1 MRVTKAVRSLI
12 AAAVLLLASL
22 GIVPSIASIS
32 SAGAADSAA
41 ASQLISLTNSL
52 RSSRGLPTLQVN
64 GALTAKA
71 EAWAQHMA
79 DTGVLAHSVL
89 ADGAPGEWTHLG
101 ENVGRGGD
109 VNGIHNAFVASA
121 SHLKNLVDP
130 GFRYVGIGVVSIN
143 GGLYVSEVFMQTDS
157 QPAVSPQAPSAGA
170 PAPQTAPQTRS
181 SRPVA
186 SAPRSGGSTSS
197 ASGRSTA
204 TPAPVVVTPPPAP
217 EQLTAVLERLRALDG

>member
-1 MRVTKAVRSLI
+1 MRVTKAARSLI
-12 AAAVLLLASL
+12 ATSVLLLASL
-22 GIVPSIASIS
+22 GFLPSIS
-32 SAGAADSAA
+32 SISTAGAADSAA
-41 ASQLISLTNSL
+41 ASQFISLTNSL
-52 RSSRGLPTLQVN
+52 RASRGLPALQSN

-71 EAWAQHMA
+71 EGWAQHMA
-79 DTGVLAHSVL
+79 NTGVLAHSAL
-89 ADGAPGEWTHLG
+89 AEGAPGEWIRLG

-143 GGLYVSEVFMQTDS
+143 GGIFVSEVFMQTES
-157 QPAVSPQAPSAGA
+157 QPAASS
-170 PAPQTAPQTRS
+170 PAPTATATQTGS

-186 SAPRSGGSTSS
+186 SAPRSGGSTSGG
-197 ASGRSTA
+197 SGRLTA

-217 EQLTAVLERLRALDG
+217 EQLTVVLERLRALDG

>member
-1 MRVTKAVRSLI
+1 MRVTKAARSLI
-12 AAAVLLLASL
+12 ATSVLLLASL
-22 GIVPSIASIS
+22 GFIPSIS
-32 SAGAADSAA
+32 SISTAGAADSAA

-52 RSSRGLPTLQVN
+52 RASRGLPALQSN

-71 EAWAQHMA
+71 EGWAQHMA

-109 VNGIHNAFVASA
+109 VSGIHNAFVASA

-143 GGLYVSEVFMQTDS
+143 GGIYVSEVFMQTES
-157 QPAVSPQAPSAGA
+157 QPAASSPAPTAAAPSPA
-170 PAPQTAPQTRS
+170 PAKSTQPGS

-186 SAPRSGGSTSS
+186 SAPRSGGS
-197 ASGRSTA
+197 GRVTA
-204 TPAPVVVTPPPAP
+204 TPVPVVVTPPPAP
-217 EQLTAVLERLRALDG
+217 EQLTVVLERLRALDG

>member
-1 MRVTKAVRSLI
+1 
-12 AAAVLLLASL
+12 
-22 GIVPSIASIS
+22 
-32 SAGAADSAA
+32 
-41 ASQLISLTNSL
+41 
-52 RSSRGLPTLQVN
+52 
-64 GALTAKA
+64 
-71 EAWAQHMA
+71 MA
-79 DTGVLAHSVL
+79 DTGVLAHSAL
-89 ADGAPGEWTHLG
+89 ADGAPGEWIRLG

-143 GGLYVSEVFMQTDS
+143 GGIFVSEVFMQTES
-157 QPAVSPQAPSAGA
+157 QPAVSSPAPTAAA
-170 PAPQTAPQTRS
+170 PATQTGS

-186 SAPRSGGSTSS
+186 SAPRSGGSTSGG
-197 ASGRSTA
+197 SGRVTA

>member
-1 MRVTKAVRSLI
+1 MRVTKAARSLI
-12 AAAVLLLASL
+12 ATSVLLLASL
-22 GIVPSIASIS
+22 GFLPSIS
-32 SAGAADSAA
+32 SISTAGAADSAA
-41 ASQLISLTNSL
+41 ASQFISLTNSL
-52 RSSRGLPTLQVN
+52 RASRGLPALQSN

-71 EAWAQHMA
+71 EGWAQHMA

-89 ADGAPGEWTHLG
+89 ADGAPGEWIRLG

-130 GFRYVGIGVVSIN
+130 GFQYVGIGVVSIN
-143 GGLYVSEVFMQTDS
+143 GGIFVSEVFMQTES
-157 QPAVSPQAPSAGA
+157 QPAASSPAPTAAA
-170 PAPQTAPQTRS
+170 PAKSTQTGS

-186 SAPRSGGSTSS
+186 SAPRSGGSTSGG
-197 ASGRSTA
+197 SGRVTA

-217 EQLTAVLERLRALDG
+217 EQLTVVLERLRALDG

>member
-1 MRVTKAVRSLI
+1 MRVTKAARSLI
-12 AAAVLLLASL
+12 ATSVLLLASL
-22 GIVPSIASIS
+22 GLLPSIS
-32 SAGAADSAA
+32 SISDAGAADSAA

-52 RSSRGLPTLQVN
+52 RASRGLPALQSN

-71 EAWAQHMA
+71 EGWAQHMA
-79 DTGVLAHSVL
+79 DTGVLSHSVL

-101 ENVGRGGD
+101 ENVRRGGD
-109 VNGIHNAFVASA
+109 VNGINNAFIASA

-143 GGLYVSEVFMQTDS
+143 GGIYVSEVFMQTDS
-157 QPAVSPQAPSAGA
+157 QPAVSPQAPTTGA
-170 PAPQTAPQTRS
+170 PAPQQRS
-181 SRPVA
+181 ARPVA

-217 EQLTAVLERLRALDG
+217 EQLTVVLERLRALDG

>member
-1 MRVTKAVRSLI
+1 MRVTKAARSLI
-12 AAAVLLLASL
+12 ATSVLLLASL
-22 GIVPSIASIS
+22 GFLPSIS
-32 SAGAADSAA
+32 SISTAGAADSAA
-41 ASQLISLTNSL
+41 ASQFISLTNSL
-52 RSSRGLPTLQVN
+52 RASRGLPALQSN

-71 EAWAQHMA
+71 EGWAQHMA

-89 ADGAPGEWTHLG
+89 ADGAPGEWIHLG

-130 GFRYVGIGVVSIN
+130 GFQYVGIGVVSIN
-143 GGLYVSEVFMQTDS
+143 GGIFVSEVFMQTES
-157 QPAVSPQAPSAGA
+157 QPAASSPAPTAAA
-170 PAPQTAPQTRS
+170 PAKSTQTGS

-186 SAPRSGGSTSS
+186 SAPRSGGSTSGG
-197 ASGRSTA
+197 SGRVTA

-217 EQLTAVLERLRALDG
+217 EQLTVVLERLRALDG

>member
-1 MRVTKAVRSLI
+1 MRVTKAARSLI
-12 AAAVLLLASL
+12 ATSVLLLASL
-22 GIVPSIASIS
+22 GFLPSIS
-32 SAGAADSAA
+32 SISTAGAADSAA
-41 ASQLISLTNSL
+41 ASQFISLTNSL
-52 RSSRGLPTLQVN
+52 RASRGLPALQSN

-71 EAWAQHMA
+71 EGWAQHMA
-79 DTGVLAHSVL
+79 NTGVLAHSAL
-89 ADGAPGEWTHLG
+89 AEGAPGEWIRLG

-143 GGLYVSEVFMQTDS
+143 GGIFVSEVFMQTES
-157 QPAVSPQAPSAGA
+157 QPAASS
-170 PAPQTAPQTRS
+170 PAPTATATQTGS

-186 SAPRSGGSTSS
+186 SAPRSGGSTSGG
-197 ASGRSTA
+197 SGRVTA

-217 EQLTAVLERLRALDG
+217 EQLTVVLERLRALDG

>member
-1 MRVTKAVRSLI
+1 MRVTKAARSLI
-12 AAAVLLLASL
+12 ATSVLLLASL
-22 GIVPSIASIS
+22 GFIPSIS
-32 SAGAADSAA
+32 SISTAGAADSAA

-52 RSSRGLPTLQVN
+52 RASRGLPALQSN

-71 EAWAQHMA
+71 EGWAQHMA

-109 VNGIHNAFVASA
+109 VSGIHNAFVASA

-143 GGLYVSEVFMQTDS
+143 GGIYVSEVFMQTES
-157 QPAVSPQAPSAGA
+157 QPAASSPVPTAAA
-170 PAPQTAPQTRS
+170 PAPAKSTQPGS

-186 SAPRSGGSTSS
+186 SAPRSGGSTSGG
-197 ASGRSTA
+197 SGRVTA
-204 TPAPVVVTPPPAP
+204 TPVPVVVTPPPAP
-217 EQLTAVLERLRALDG
+217 EQLTVVLERLRALDG

>member
-1 MRVTKAVRSLI
+1 MRVTKAARSLI
-12 AAAVLLLASL
+12 ATSVLLLASL
-22 GIVPSIASIS
+22 GFLPSIS
-32 SAGAADSAA
+32 SISTAGAADSAA
-41 ASQLISLTNSL
+41 ASQFISLTNSL
-52 RSSRGLPTLQVN
+52 RASRGLPALQSN

-71 EAWAQHMA
+71 EGWAQHMA

-89 ADGAPGEWTHLG
+89 ADGAPGEWIHLG

-130 GFRYVGIGVVSIN
+130 GFQYVGIGVVSIN
-143 GGLYVSEVFMQTDS
+143 GGIFVSEVFMQTES
-157 QPAVSPQAPSAGA
+157 QPAVSSPAPTAAA
-170 PAPQTAPQTRS
+170 PAKSTQTGS

-186 SAPRSGGSTSS
+186 SAPRSGGSTSGG
-197 ASGRSTA
+197 SGRVTA

-217 EQLTAVLERLRALDG
+217 EQLTVVLERLRALDG

>member
-1 MRVTKAVRSLI
+1 MRVTKAARSLI
-12 AAAVLLLASL
+12 ATSVLLLASL
-22 GIVPSIASIS
+22 GFIPSIS
-32 SAGAADSAA
+32 SISTAGAADSAA

-52 RSSRGLPTLQVN
+52 RASRGLPALQSN

-71 EAWAQHMA
+71 EGWAQHMA

-109 VNGIHNAFVASA
+109 VSGIHNAFVASA

-143 GGLYVSEVFMQTDS
+143 GGIYVSEVFMQTES
-157 QPAVSPQAPSAGA
+157 QPAASSPAPTAAAPSPATSAQAG
-170 PAPQTAPQTRS
+170 S

-186 SAPRSGGSTSS
+186 SAPRSGGSTSGG
-197 ASGRSTA
+197 SGRVTA
-204 TPAPVVVTPPPAP
+204 TPVPVVVTPPPAP
-217 EQLTAVLERLRALDG
+217 EQLTVVLERLRALDG

>member
-1 MRVTKAVRSLI
+1 MRVTKAARSLI
-12 AAAVLLLASL
+12 ATSVLLLASL
-22 GIVPSIASIS
+22 GFLPSIS
-32 SAGAADSAA
+32 SISTAGAADSAA
-41 ASQLISLTNSL
+41 ASQFISLTNSL
-52 RSSRGLPTLQVN
+52 RASRGLPALQSN

-71 EAWAQHMA
+71 EGWAQHMA

-89 ADGAPGEWTHLG
+89 TDGAPGEWIHLG

-130 GFRYVGIGVVSIN
+130 GFQYVGIGVVSIN
-143 GGLYVSEVFMQTDS
+143 GGIFVSEVFMQTES
-157 QPAVSPQAPSAGA
+157 QPAVSSPAPTAAA
-170 PAPQTAPQTRS
+170 PAKSTQTGS

-186 SAPRSGGSTSS
+186 SAPRSGGSTSGG
-197 ASGRSTA
+197 SGRVTA

-217 EQLTAVLERLRALDG
+217 EQLTVVLERLRALDG

>member
-1 MRVTKAVRSLI
+1 MRVTKAARSLI
-12 AAAVLLLASL
+12 ATSVLLLASL
-22 GIVPSIASIS
+22 GLIPSIS
-32 SAGAADSAA
+32 SISTAGAADSAA

-52 RSSRGLPTLQVN
+52 RASRGLPALQSN

-71 EAWAQHMA
+71 EGWAQHMA

-109 VNGIHNAFVASA
+109 ISGIHNAFVASA

-143 GGLYVSEVFMQTDS
+143 GGIYVSEVFMQTES
-157 QPAVSPQAPSAGA
+157 QPAASSPAPTAAA
-170 PAPQTAPQTRS
+170 PAKSTQTGS

-186 SAPRSGGSTSS
+186 SAPRSGGSTSGG
-197 ASGRSTA
+197 SGQVTA
-204 TPAPVVVTPPPAP
+204 TQAPVVVTPPPAP
-217 EQLTAVLERLRALDG
+217 EQLTVVLERLRALDG

>member
-1 MRVTKAVRSLI
+1 MRVTKAARSLI
-12 AAAVLLLASL
+12 ATSVLLLASL
-22 GIVPSIASIS
+22 GFLPSISSIS

-52 RSSRGLPTLQVN
+52 RASRGLPALQSN

-71 EAWAQHMA
+71 EAWAQNMA
-79 DTGVLAHSVL
+79 NTGVLAHSVL
-89 ADGAPGEWTHLG
+89 ADGAPGEWIHLG

-143 GGLYVSEVFMQTDS
+143 GGIYVSEVFMQTDS
-157 QPAVSPQAPSAGA
+157 QPAVSSPAPTAGA
-170 PAPQTAPQTRS
+170 PSPSPQTGS

-197 ASGRSTA
+197 GSGRVTA
-204 TPAPVVVTPPPAP
+204 TPVPVVVTPPPAP
-217 EQLTAVLERLRALDG
+217 EQLTVVLERLRALDG

>member
-1 MRVTKAVRSLI
+1 MRVTKAARSLI
-12 AAAVLLLASL
+12 ATSVLLLASL
-22 GIVPSIASIS
+22 GFLPSIS
-32 SAGAADSAA
+32 SISTAGAADSAA
-41 ASQLISLTNSL
+41 ASQFISLTNSL
-52 RSSRGLPTLQVN
+52 RASRGLPALQSN

-71 EAWAQHMA
+71 EGWAQHMA
-79 DTGVLAHSVL
+79 NTGVLAHSAL
-89 ADGAPGEWTHLG
+89 AEGAPGEWIRLG

-143 GGLYVSEVFMQTDS
+143 GGIFVSEVFMQTES
-157 QPAVSPQAPSAGA
+157 QPAASSPAPTATA
-170 PAPQTAPQTRS
+170 PAKSTQTGS

-186 SAPRSGGSTSS
+186 SAPRSGGSTSGG
-197 ASGRSTA
+197 SGRVAA

-217 EQLTAVLERLRALDG
+217 EQLTVVLERLRALDG